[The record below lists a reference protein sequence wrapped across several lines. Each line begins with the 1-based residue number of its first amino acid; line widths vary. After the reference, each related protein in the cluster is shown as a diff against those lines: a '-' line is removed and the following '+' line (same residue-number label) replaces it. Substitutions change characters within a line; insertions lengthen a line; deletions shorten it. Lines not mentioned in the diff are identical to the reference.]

1 MKPSRQ
7 ISRNINLKF
16 TRGELNHILLL
27 IADNEREGSYYS
39 NKRNWDKQ
47 TESLKKK
54 IQMLLE
60 E

>member
-1 MKPSRQ
+1 MSKV
-7 ISRNINLKF
+7 KF
-16 TRGELNHILLL
+16 TVGELNHILLL
-27 IADNEREGSYYS
+27 IADNEREGNYYLS
-39 NKRNWDKQ
+39 KRNWDKQ

>member
-1 MKPSRQ
+1 MSKV
-7 ISRNINLKF
+7 KF
-16 TRGELNHILLL
+16 TVGELNHILLL
-27 IADNEREGSYYS
+27 IADNEREGSYYLS
-39 NKRNWDKQ
+39 KRNWDKQ

>member
-1 MKPSRQ
+1 MKSYRQ
-7 ISRNINLKF
+7 ISRNMNLKF
-16 TRGELNHILLL
+16 TRGELTHLLFL
-27 IADNEREGSYYS
+27 VLDNEKEGSYYLSQS
-39 NKRNWDKQ
+39 NWNKQ